1 MTMRRSDREILDRE
15 VIDSIIS
22 RSPICRLGLIVDRR
36 PYVVPLCFGYDGN
49 AVFLHMAQVGKKVS
63 GLRENNQVC
72 IEFDIPGD
80 VLGSPDACSWSISYE
95 SVIAYG
101 SVEFLDSVEEKRS
114 ALVTIMRHYAK
125 NDADWSLPTD
135 VPKNMLVV
143 KVHLNDI
150 TGKARPPEGPAQER

>member
-1 MTMRRSDREILDRE
+1 MTMRRSDREIFDRE

-49 AVFLHMAQVGKKVS
+49 AVFLHMAKEGMKVA

-72 IEFDIPGD
+72 VEFDIPGD
-80 VLGSPDACSWSISYE
+80 VIRFPDACSWSISYE

-101 SVEFLDSVEEKRS
+101 SVEVLESVADKRS
-114 ALVTIMRHYAK
+114 ALMTIMRHYAEA
-125 NDADWSLPTD
+125 DADWSFPAD
-135 VPKNMLVV
+135 VLENTLVL
-143 KVHLNDI
+143 KIHLNKI
-150 TGKARPPEGPAQER
+150 TGKARPPEESTG